1 MPVLPFTRQ
10 RNPFEVELLNDQT
23 EGREC
28 HLPSNISLRPSSQFL
43 GTDSRYLKDAGLII
57 ESESKALTPHLQHP
71 FAPFGQLTTFRPR
84 TLEGTV
90 W

>member
-1 MPVLPFTRQ
+1 VTIKKQVQKGGKRKHITNLMPVLPFTRQ

-43 GTDSRYLKDAGLII
+43 GTDSRYLKDAGLTI
-57 ESESKALTPHLQHP
+57 ESE
-71 FAPFGQLTTFRPR
+71 
-84 TLEGTV
+84 
-90 W
+90 